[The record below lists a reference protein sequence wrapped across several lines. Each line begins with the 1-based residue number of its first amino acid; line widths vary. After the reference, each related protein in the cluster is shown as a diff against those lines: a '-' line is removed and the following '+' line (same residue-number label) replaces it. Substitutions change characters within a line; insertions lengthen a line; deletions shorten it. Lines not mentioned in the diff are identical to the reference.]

1 MNNSSIKVPI
11 IVDEMGVKRLGI
23 AVFKGDGIDKLLA
36 KMAKS
41 AKHAE
46 LYKH

>member
-23 AVFKGDGIDKLLA
+23 DVFKGVGTNELLTKA
-36 KMAKS
+36 ANS
-41 AKHAE
+41 AKHVE
-46 LYKH
+46 L